1 MISIQIIAERLH
13 KIHFKLEFRR
23 GGGSNNVPPGRGDPK
38 PGAQILVGLK

>member
-13 KIHFKLEFRR
+13 KIHIRR

-38 PGAQILVGLK
+38 PGARILVGLK